1 MIYIYSVFMKKTI
14 ITAAILLM
22 CFVGKAQTSPSLC
35 SSNFQAKEGTYE
47 IISHSKRTEVFT
59 TDILCQIESRR
70 DDKKIIEWEVSALT
84 TIRIKSRETIL
95 LEENQK

>member
-1 MIYIYSVFMKKTI
+1 MKKTI
-14 ITAAILLM
+14 LLLVTLIVCVAAS
-22 CFVGKAQTSPSLC
+22 AQSSSSVCSPD
-35 SSNFQAKEGTYE
+35 FQAKSGTYE